1 MEESK
6 RAMFQLASGESR
18 ARLDMCVTNVN
29 EDTER
34 QVWEIISRAWKEI
47 KALEEL
53 AADEQPQ
60 EN

>member
-1 MEESK
+1 
-6 RAMFQLASGESR
+6 
-18 ARLDMCVTNVN
+18 VTNLS